1 MSPKLKP
8 KKLSAVQTLSL
19 EEQLI
24 GDKCPACHESDIAD
38 NMMVQCD
45 RCDQWFHFTCAGV
58 DEGIK
63 DTSFVCVIC
72 VYRSTPA
79 STHSGR
85 SEKSRIS
92 MRIQIDLQRLEEE
105 KAIKQKLLEDKSELN
120 KEFVGKKYEL
130 LHAELIDVED
140 NISERSHRSNRSITS
155 KVQQW
160 LQTQEKST
168 MSTGIGKAKNPT
180 GLTANTGTI
189 PKRTAAVNNGVNT
202 KPFTSSP
209 HNAQSNHAS
218 GDANKQY
225 GTLNQQLVPYGNHK
239 QSLYSSPQQ
248 PTSVSMLT
256 NQQIS
261 PLTEQQKKSAV
272 SKDVVI
278 SPNEKTIVK
287 QLEKQVQDLQQQLN
301 QLQSPS
307 QVQPILS
314 RTESRHL
321 APPLPQAGSVNSKF
335 PYGAGYLQPRPHVAF
350 PSLGPNMSMGN
361 PVGNSTPV
369 TIPQRQH
376 SFAPTNQANSNTSL
390 LVHPDNKGSTFST
403 LTSVPCYTESISS
416 PLASHTHAI
425 SPSVHICEPNAQQ
438 LAARHVVPKDLPI
451 FFGDPVDWPLFYS
464 SYLHSTQMCGYSEA
478 ENLMR
483 LQRCLK
489 GNALEAVRSC
499 LLHPSFVTQIITTL
513 QTLYGRPELIVKCLL
528 DKVRSTPPPRADKLE
543 SLINF
548 GLVVQNLCGH
558 LRSMGMDAYLSN
570 PILLQEL
577 VDKLPTV
584 NKLNWAVHQQ
594 QVRSVDVGVFG
605 DYMASLV
612 SAVCQITPYNE
623 TVSKQEKPKNKERGF
638 LNTHSAENELSKCDF
653 ERNESNAEKFI
664 DSPKPCPVCKKD
676 GHKVKDCRNFKE
688 SSLDNR
694 WKLVEQL
701 YLCRRCLVAHGKWPC
716 KAPVCGK
723 DGCGVRH
730 NSLLHPGKPDMSAI
744 IGEHSKGPE
753 TVSVHH
759 QLPRSTLFRVIP
771 VTLYGKK
778 GKFETLAFLDDGS
791 SLTLVEKHIA
801 NQLGIEGEAEP
812 LCLQWTSNVKRME
825 KESKLISLEISASN
839 GNQRHV
845 LNNVRTVESLELP
858 RQSLQFDELAGR
870 FPYIRDL
877 PVQSFKEGAP
887 GILIGLDNA
896 RLIVTLKKREG
907 HLNEPVA
914 AKTRLGWT
922 IFGSIQDVRAQETP
936 QNTNLHIC
944 ARSRDQELHD
954 AVNEF
959 FNVENL
965 GVTGIPMIE
974 AEDDQRARKILQE
987 TTKRLGTGRFETGLL
1002 WKCDYIEF
1010 PHSRSMAERRLKCL
1024 ERRLERQPDL
1034 YANVKQQINDYRNN
1048 GYAHIV
1054 TKEELA
1060 NSDPRTVW
1068 YLPLGIVLNPN
1079 KPGKVRVVW
1088 DAAAK
1093 VDGISLNSMLLKGP
1107 DLLASLP
1114 TVLYGFRQRQIAIT
1128 GDIKE
1133 MFHQIVIRPQ
1143 DRQAQ
1148 RFLWRDDS
1156 TQPIQEYVMDVA
1168 TFGST
1173 CSPCSAHYVKNRN
1186 AEEWKDVYPQAA
1198 MAIIDNHYV
1207 DDYLDSVDT
1216 EEEAIRLALEVKTVH
1231 AKGGFHIRNWLS
1243 NSDAV
1248 IKQIGDCGSEASK
1261 CFTLDKT
1268 TGAERVLGMIWLPN
1282 EDVFTFAVKFRD
1294 DIQPLLDDSRKP
1306 TKREVL
1312 RVIMS
1317 IFDPL
1322 GFVAPFV
1329 VHGKCLIQDIW
1340 RSKVGWDEKVPDEIF
1355 SRWKKWVQVLGRLC
1369 EVKIPRCYFPGYSAD
1384 SLDTLEL
1391 HVFVDA
1397 SESAYAS
1404 VAYFRIVDCGRVR
1417 CALVASKTK
1426 VAPLKPMTIPRLEL
1440 QAAVLGA
1447 RMAKTIQDSHKIPI
1461 RLRVMWSDSST
1472 VLSWIRSDTRRYP
1485 KFVAFRVSEILNVTS
1500 LDEWRWLPTRL
1511 NVADEATKWGT
1522 GPSFR
1527 KENRWFRAP
1536 EFLNGYEVEWPANNL
1551 PPPGTTEELRP
1562 VVVHH
1567 RQAFEPPMDYKRF
1580 SKWERLLRSAAFVY
1594 RFIENSRKMSQGK
1607 NSINTGILSQE
1618 ELQKA
1623 EACLWRWV
1631 QMEAYSEELAAI
1643 ERNQQQNPG
1652 GIVKPGYASKLDG
1665 VSAFVDQNGILR
1677 MEGRIGVATCAPY
1690 SAKFPAF
1697 LPKKHPVTE
1706 LLVDFYH
1713 RRYGHGSGETV
1724 VNEIKQHFKIARL
1737 RPVVRKI
1744 AKQCTWCAVYKATP
1758 AVPRM
1763 APLPE
1768 SRVTPYVR
1776 PFTFTGVDYCG
1787 PFIIRIGRSN
1797 VKRWVMLL
1805 TCLTVRAVHLEIAC
1819 SLSTESCKMALRRFI
1834 ARRGSPQQIYS
1845 DQGTNFQGARKELKE
1860 ELASINRDLAGT
1872 FTNCTTQWYF
1882 NPPAA
1887 PHMGGAWER
1896 LVRSVKTALFNL
1908 APVRKPDEETFGTLL
1923 AEVEGIVNSRPLTY
1937 VPLDAAD
1944 NEALTP
1950 NHFLMLSSSGVVQP
1964 LKAPMDSS
1972 AILRSNWNQ
1981 IQALLDQFWNRW
1993 IKEYLPNINQHT
2005 KWLTDT
2011 KPLQPGDL
2019 VIIVDDRTRNS
2030 WTRGKVVKVIPG
2042 RDGRV
2047 RRAEVITSSGV
2058 VERPVSRLAV
2068 LDVLRGSVAEES
2080 ILQHGSGNV
2089 RDDCH
2094 LSSIRLDYGPAI
2106 SLPLAAEPSNGE

>member
-1 MSPKLKP
+1 
-8 KKLSAVQTLSL
+8 
-19 EEQLI
+19 
-24 GDKCPACHESDIAD
+24 
-38 NMMVQCD
+38 
-45 RCDQWFHFTCAGV
+45 
-58 DEGIK
+58 
-63 DTSFVCVIC
+63 
-72 VYRSTPA
+72 
-79 STHSGR
+79 
-85 SEKSRIS
+85 
-92 MRIQIDLQRLEEE
+92 
-105 KAIKQKLLEDKSELN
+105 
-120 KEFVGKKYEL
+120 
-130 LHAELIDVED
+130 
-140 NISERSHRSNRSITS
+140 
-155 KVQQW
+155 
-160 LQTQEKST
+160 
-168 MSTGIGKAKNPT
+168 
-180 GLTANTGTI
+180 
-189 PKRTAAVNNGVNT
+189 
-202 KPFTSSP
+202 
-209 HNAQSNHAS
+209 
-218 GDANKQY
+218 
-225 GTLNQQLVPYGNHK
+225 
-239 QSLYSSPQQ
+239 
-248 PTSVSMLT
+248 
-256 NQQIS
+256 
-261 PLTEQQKKSAV
+261 
-272 SKDVVI
+272 
-278 SPNEKTIVK
+278 
-287 QLEKQVQDLQQQLN
+287 
-301 QLQSPS
+301 
-307 QVQPILS
+307 
-314 RTESRHL
+314 
-321 APPLPQAGSVNSKF
+321 
-335 PYGAGYLQPRPHVAF
+335 
-350 PSLGPNMSMGN
+350 
-361 PVGNSTPV
+361 
-369 TIPQRQH
+369 
-376 SFAPTNQANSNTSL
+376 
-390 LVHPDNKGSTFST
+390 
-403 LTSVPCYTESISS
+403 
-416 PLASHTHAI
+416 
-425 SPSVHICEPNAQQ
+425 
-438 LAARHVVPKDLPI
+438 
-451 FFGDPVDWPLFYS
+451 
-464 SYLHSTQMCGYSEA
+464 
-478 ENLMR
+478 
-483 LQRCLK
+483 
-489 GNALEAVRSC
+489 
-499 LLHPSFVTQIITTL
+499 
-513 QTLYGRPELIVKCLL
+513 
-528 DKVRSTPPPRADKLE
+528 
-543 SLINF
+543 
-548 GLVVQNLCGH
+548 
-558 LRSMGMDAYLSN
+558 
-570 PILLQEL
+570 
-577 VDKLPTV
+577 
-584 NKLNWAVHQQ
+584 
-594 QVRSVDVGVFG
+594 
-605 DYMASLV
+605 MASLV

-676 GHKVKDCRNFKE
+676 GHK
-688 SSLDNR
+688 
-694 WKLVEQL
+694 
-701 YLCRRCLVAHGKWPC
+701 
-716 KAPVCGK
+716 
-723 DGCGVRH
+723 
-730 NSLLHPGKPDMSAI
+730 
-744 IGEHSKGPE
+744 
-753 TVSVHH
+753 
-759 QLPRSTLFRVIP
+759 
-771 VTLYGKK
+771 LYGKK

-839 GNQRHV
+839 GNQRHM

-922 IFGSIQDVRAQETP
+922 IFGSIQDARAQETP

-974 AEDDQRARKILQE
+974 AEDDQRARKIL
-987 TTKRLGTGRFETGLL
+987 
-1002 WKCDYIEF
+1002 
-1010 PHSRSMAERRLKCL
+1010 RSMAERRSKCL

-1133 MFHQIVIRPQ
+1133 MFHQIAIRPQ
-1143 DRQAQ
+1143 GRQAQ
-1148 RFLWRDDS
+1148 RFLWRDNS

-1186 AEEWKDVYPQAA
+1186 AEEWKDIHPQAA

-1294 DIQPLLDDSRKP
+1294 DIQPLLEDSRK
-1306 TKREVL
+1306 VL
-1312 RVIMS
+1312 RVVMS

-1340 RSKVGWDEKVPDEIF
+1340 RSKVGWDEKVTDEIF

-1447 RMAKTIQDSHKIPI
+1447 RMAKTIQESHKIPI

-1485 KFVAFRVSEILNVTS
+1485 KFVAFRGSEILNVTS

-1511 NVADEATKWGT
+1511 SVADEATKWGT

-1623 EACLWRWV
+1623 EACLWR
-1631 QMEAYSEELAAI
+1631 
-1643 ERNQQQNPG
+1643 
-1652 GIVKPGYASKLDG
+1652 
-1665 VSAFVDQNGILR
+1665 
-1677 MEGRIGVATCAPY
+1677 
-1690 SAKFPAF
+1690 
-1697 LPKKHPVTE
+1697 
-1706 LLVDFYH
+1706 
-1713 RRYGHGSGETV
+1713 
-1724 VNEIKQHFKIARL
+1724 
-1737 RPVVRKI
+1737 
-1744 AKQCTWCAVYKATP
+1744 
-1758 AVPRM
+1758 
-1763 APLPE
+1763 
-1768 SRVTPYVR
+1768 
-1776 PFTFTGVDYCG
+1776 
-1787 PFIIRIGRSN
+1787 
-1797 VKRWVMLL
+1797 
-1805 TCLTVRAVHLEIAC
+1805 
-1819 SLSTESCKMALRRFI
+1819 
-1834 ARRGSPQQIYS
+1834 
-1845 DQGTNFQGARKELKE
+1845 
-1860 ELASINRDLAGT
+1860 
-1872 FTNCTTQWYF
+1872 
-1882 NPPAA
+1882 
-1887 PHMGGAWER
+1887 
-1896 LVRSVKTALFNL
+1896 
-1908 APVRKPDEETFGTLL
+1908 
-1923 AEVEGIVNSRPLTY
+1923 
-1937 VPLDAAD
+1937 
-1944 NEALTP
+1944 
-1950 NHFLMLSSSGVVQP
+1950 
-1964 LKAPMDSS
+1964 
-1972 AILRSNWNQ
+1972 
-1981 IQALLDQFWNRW
+1981 
-1993 IKEYLPNINQHT
+1993 
-2005 KWLTDT
+2005 
-2011 KPLQPGDL
+2011 
-2019 VIIVDDRTRNS
+2019 
-2030 WTRGKVVKVIPG
+2030 
-2042 RDGRV
+2042 
-2047 RRAEVITSSGV
+2047 
-2058 VERPVSRLAV
+2058 
-2068 LDVLRGSVAEES
+2068 
-2080 ILQHGSGNV
+2080 
-2089 RDDCH
+2089 
-2094 LSSIRLDYGPAI
+2094 
-2106 SLPLAAEPSNGE
+2106 